1 MLVRNFMTE
10 SPISVRPDTDY
21 LAAIAI
27 MRAGKMRRLPVVDE
41 NGLLVGIVSASTL
54 QNIQIPDAPR
64 ERAILADG
72 VLVRIGDVMT
82 REVITVSADYPL
94 EEAADLMI
102 EHRIGFLPVVEGDQL
117 VGVIT
122 DTDIF
127 RVLVQVL
134 GGGSASIRVCVEV
147 DNKPGEFSQVTR
159 RVASVGGNILSVA
172 SLPAESEDRMKLTM
186 RIEGA
191 SPEAL
196 VDAIKTHPNVDIT
209 DVWDAR

>member
-1 MLVRNFMTE
+1 MFVRQFMTE
-10 SPISVRPDTDY
+10 SPITIRPDTDY

-41 NGLLVGIVSASTL
+41 NGRLVGIVSASTL
-54 QNIQIPDAPR
+54 QNIQVQDAPR
-64 ERAILADG
+64 NRAFQANG
-72 VLVRIGDVMT
+72 VLVRIGDVMI
-82 REVITVSADYPL
+82 REVVTVSPDYPL

-117 VGVIT
+117 VGTIT

-134 GGGSASIRVCVEV
+134 GAGSASIRISVEV
-147 DNKPGEFSQVTR
+147 DNKPGEFSQVAE

-172 SLPAESEDRMKLTM
+172 SLLAESGERMKLTM
-186 RIEGA
+186 RIEDV
-191 SPEAL
+191 SPEELLEA
-196 VDAIKTHPNVDIT
+196 VKTHPNIDISN
-209 DVWDAR
+209 VWDAR

>member
-1 MLVRNFMTE
+1 MTE
-10 SPISVRPDTDY
+10 SPITVRPDTDY

-41 NGLLVGIVSASTL
+41 NGRLAGIISASTL
-54 QNIQIPDAPR
+54 QNIQIPDDSR
-64 ERAILADG
+64 ERVIQAGG

-82 REVITVSADYPL
+82 RDVITVSPDYPL

-102 EHRIGFLPVVEGDQL
+102 EHKIGFLPVVEDDQL

-134 GGGSASIRVCVEV
+134 GGGSASIRICVEV
-147 DNKPGEFSQVTR
+147 DNKPGEFSQVAK
-159 RVASVGGNILSVA
+159 RVASVGGNIFSVA
-172 SLPAESEDRMKLTM
+172 SLPAESDERIKLTM
-186 RIEGA
+186 RIEDV
-191 SPEAL
+191 SLEELLEA
-196 VDAIKTHPNVDIT
+196 VKTHPNIDIT
-209 DVWDAR
+209 NVWDAR